1 MAADSFHKQESY
13 LKYSFI
19 GAMQAATFF
28 LMLNNGMGNNGKRK
42 TCTIPTMKCTVYW
55 FLPRISGYP

>member
-1 MAADSFHKQESY
+1 MAVDSFHKQESY

-28 LMLNNGMGNNGKRK
+28 LMLNNGNGQ
-42 TCTIPTMKCTVYW
+42 YW
-55 FLPRISGYP
+55 KKKNMYNINDEMYCILVFT